1 MNYTDLKTNVED
13 ICENTFTAAQH
24 AMFVQQAEKKLYTS
38 AQLAALRKNVTGT
51 LTVNNKY
58 LQAPSDFLSAY
69 SLAVIRANGAYAYL
83 VNKDVNFIREAYP
96 NPNTTGEPKYY
107 AIFGPLYSDEAELGL
122 ILGPTPN
129 AALTAELH
137 YYFYPESI
145 VTAETTWLG
154 DNFDVALLNGTLM
167 EAARFLR
174 MEPDT
179 IANFEK
185 HYVQAVTLLKN
196 LGDGKQR
203 QDAYRSGQYREKVK

>member
-1 MNYTDLKTNVED
+1 MRCSCSKLRRKST
-13 ICENTFTAAQH
+13 TAC
-24 AMFVQQAEKKLYTS
+24 
-38 AQLAALRKNVTGT
+38 
-51 LTVNNKY
+51 NNEY
-58 LQAPSDFLSAY
+58 LQAPTDFLSAY
-69 SLAVIRANGAYAYL
+69 SLAIIRANGAYVYL
-83 VNKDVNFIREAYP
+83 VNKDVNFLREAYP
-96 NPNTTGEPKYY
+96 NPNVTGEPKYY
-107 AIFGPLYSDEAELGL
+107 AIFGPLYSDEAELGF
-122 ILGPTPN
+122 ILGPTPSEN
-129 AALTAELH
+129 LTAELH

-154 DNFDVALLNGTLM
+154 DNFDMALLNGTLM

-185 HYVQAVTLLKN
+185 HYVQSIALLKN